1 MNLFIFM
8 QMIFFF
14 TSYSFHDLGDAAEL
28 EGLGKQG
35 NSSQGR

>member
-8 QMIFFF
+8 QMIFF

-35 NSSQGR
+35 NSSQRR